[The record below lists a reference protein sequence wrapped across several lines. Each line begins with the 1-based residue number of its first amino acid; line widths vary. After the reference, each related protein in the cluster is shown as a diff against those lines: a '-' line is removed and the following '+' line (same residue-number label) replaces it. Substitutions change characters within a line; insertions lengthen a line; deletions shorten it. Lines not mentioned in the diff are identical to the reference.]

1 MVGPQGSWPS
11 GKDWTESCDWQT
23 PRRPWMTV
31 GSLLLDWA
39 ELGPLCGRM
48 TVTGCGMVILGPHP
62 IPQQAWFLLIH
73 LFILLFKLYLLST
86 YSVRPQGSEIGES

>member
-1 MVGPQGSWPS
+1 M
-11 GKDWTESCDWQT
+11 
-23 PRRPWMTV
+23 
-31 GSLLLDWA
+31 
-39 ELGPLCGRM
+39 
-48 TVTGCGMVILGPHP
+48 TGCGMVILGPHP